1 MKTFSL
7 LSLYLALAMSQDTSD
22 AQIDSDFASFVADQG
37 VSYGTQE
44 EFQFRKA
51 LYKVKDKKIKKINA
65 AQSNFKLGHNKFS
78 VWTDEEYKAI
88 LGVPGLDVTASLLG
102 GVDPSLVT
110 S

>member
-44 EFQFRKA
+44 EF
-51 LYKVKDKKIKKINA
+51 
-65 AQSNFKLGHNKFS
+65 
-78 VWTDEEYKAI
+78 
-88 LGVPGLDVTASLLG
+88 
-102 GVDPSLVT
+102 
-110 S
+110 